1 MAAVFVF
8 PVAVLTVSL
17 SGFDVSLWF
26 ILKAMFNRLFYL
38 PAEILYNY
46 FVIVP
51 DVLPYQLGGTVGRFR
66 WVLGEPEFD
75 MANYVF
81 TYMFPERIES
91 GTAPAAFLGYLH
103 ADFGLVGILLGGAVV
118 GIILQTIQVGLTRRP
133 KTVVTL
139 AAYAYLMWLAW
150 KINMESFP
158 QTLLSG
164 GIVVIY
170 LLMWLLRLTQGFLR
184 TATVPPVDRPARP

>member
-1 MAAVFVF
+1 M
-8 PVAVLTVSL
+8 
-17 SGFDVSLWF
+17 
-26 ILKAMFNRLFYL
+26 
-38 PAEILYNY
+38 
-46 FVIVP
+46 
-51 DVLPYQLGGTVGRFR
+51 
-66 WVLGEPEFD
+66 
-75 MANYVF
+75 
-81 TYMFPERIES
+81 
-91 GTAPAAFLGYLH
+91 
-103 ADFGLVGILLGGAVV
+103 V